1 MDTGKPRSTPD
12 NHPGHPD
19 KARRSFMWKA
29 GAGMS
34 ALLAASV
41 PSIARAVTN
50 NDGKRAADIESLAD
64 QVAVLE
70 NEKEI
75 RRLYKTYE
83 SLLAKGN
90 YEEISSL
97 FANDGEVVFG
107 GDIFKG
113 RKEGI
118 DQLYCNQFTSGSNG
132 KKISSRQEIPPDMGE
147 HTDTVEI
154 MQDRKTARARFAY
167 SIQVGEPIISNS
179 SLVEMARLQGEG
191 IVKWRESGTCNVS
204 FTKNMKDSTWKIQ
217 RLEYLKMS

>member
-1 MDTGKPRSTPD
+1 
-12 NHPGHPD
+12 
-19 KARRSFMWKA
+19 MWQA

-41 PSIARAVTN
+41 PGIARAVTN
-50 NDGKRAADIESLAD
+50 NDGKSAADIENLAD
-64 QVAVLE
+64 QVGVLE

-83 SLLAKGN
+83 SLLAKGD

-97 FANDGEVVFG
+97 FTNDGEVVFG
-107 GDIFKG
+107 GDIFKRG
-113 RKEGI
+113 KEGI
-118 DQLYCNQFTSGSNG
+118 DQLFCNQFRSGSTG
-132 KKISSRQEIPPDMGE
+132 KRINSKLEIPPDMGE

-167 SIQVGEPIISNS
+167 SIQVGEPIIFNS

-191 IVKWRESGTCNVS
+191 IAKWRESGTCDIF
-204 FTKNMKDSTWKIQ
+204 FTKSMKDNTWKIQ
-217 RLEYLKMS
+217 RLEYLKVT